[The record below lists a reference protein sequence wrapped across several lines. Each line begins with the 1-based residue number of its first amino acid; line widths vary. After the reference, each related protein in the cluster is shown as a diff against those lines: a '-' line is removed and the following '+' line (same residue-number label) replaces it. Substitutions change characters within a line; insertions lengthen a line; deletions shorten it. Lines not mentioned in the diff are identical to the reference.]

1 MNEKQEKP
9 KLSWE
14 PMAAFACFAGSVVSL
29 ALGFALTTEWVLN
42 AERHP
47 VLHAVGLTFLIIGIP
62 ILILGGHCLDLME
75 RKVKK
80 SRPQL
85 NAHGNG
91 GTKQLHVGVVFVGSL
106 LVLVV
111 ASTKLNAQQV
121 TAVESGDPPRNT
133 TELNREKSRDVR
145 IVSAPLPNLG
155 GQKRLLFQHVDVQ
168 NRELPKSD
176 IQVRTT
182 YTNDSNNALNISASA
197 RLGDVS
203 QAISEDPP
211 TAPSQLKWQ
220 YGGFIDLGY
229 ILDFNHP
236 ANRLFRSRGTTFHVD
251 RAHLNM
257 AGVYARKKATEESRW
272 GVELTPHAGR
282 DSEVFGFSATAPN
295 IAGFNFLRHL
305 GPTNVSY
312 LAPVGKGLALQAGIF
327 TSLIGYDSLYA
338 KDNFNYTRPWGADF
352 TPYLMMGVNGSY
364 PISEKLTGSFFV
376 VNGYWHLARANNVPS
391 SGGQLA
397 YKINPRVTLK
407 QTALLGPH
415 QTNKSFKFWRFLSD
429 TIVERKVEQVTFAF
443 EYTASWERVDAPGSP
458 RALMMSSQFPVRWT
472 LNKHWAVAVR
482 PEVFWD
488 RDGRWTLARQT
499 VKALTS
505 TLEYRIPYQWSN
517 TILRLEHRWDG
528 SRGKDGGFFRG
539 REVAPGVVGLTPSQ
553 HLLIFALMFTVD
565 R

>member
-1 MNEKQEKP
+1 MNEKREEP

-14 PMAAFACFAGSVVSL
+14 PMAAFVCFVGSVISL
-29 ALGFALTTEWVLN
+29 ALGFALTTNWVLN
-42 AERHP
+42 ANRHP
-47 VLHAVGLTFLIIGIP
+47 FLHGVGLTLLIIGIP
-62 ILILGGHCLDLME
+62 LLILGGHCLDLME
-75 RKVKK
+75 RRVKK

-85 NAHGNG
+85 DAHGNR
-91 GTKQLHVGVVFVGSL
+91 GTKSLHVGVVLLGSL
-106 LVLVV
+106 LVLC
-111 ASTKLNAQQV
+111 AAFTKLNAQQI
-121 TAVESGDPPRNT
+121 TPVESGDTTRGA
-133 TELNREKSRDVR
+133 TELNPGKSPDIGVL
-145 IVSAPLPNLG
+145 SAPLLNLSG
-155 GQKRLLFQHVDVQ
+155 EKRLLFQHVDVP
-168 NRELPKSD
+168 NGKVPKSD
-176 IQVRTT
+176 IKVRDT
-182 YTNDSNNALNISASA
+182 YTNDSNNTLDAAPA
-197 RLGDVS
+197 RFGDVR
-203 QAISEDPP
+203 QTVSEDPP
-211 TAPSQLKWQ
+211 PAPSQLKWQ

-229 ILDFNHP
+229 LLDFNHP

-251 RAHLNM
+251 RVQLNI

-272 GVELTPHAGR
+272 GVELTAHGGK

-295 IAGFNFLRHL
+295 MLGFKFLRHL

-415 QTNKSFKFWRFLSD
+415 QANKSFKFWRFLSD
-429 TIVERKVEQVTFAF
+429 TIIERKVDRLTYAF
-443 EYTASWERVDAPGSP
+443 EYTASWERVDAPGNL

-472 LNKHWAVAVR
+472 LNKHWALAVR

-517 TILRLEHRWDG
+517 TILRLEHRWDD
-528 SRGKDGGFFRG
+528 SRGRDGGFFRG

-553 HLLIFALMFTVD
+553 HLLIFGLMFTVD